1 MILNITDENWAEVI
15 EDTLTVETFTALK
28 KYIHALESS
37 QRGFPDS
44 VTKLVVNEA
53 KCNMKSH
60 EIKQLLD
67 KQPLRRLETIS
78 ISNPDKYFCTVDGLL
93 YSGDKERLL
102 FCPRGRKGVL
112 VIPDGT
118 KAFLI
123 YHAQPAAFQCWC
135 CRIQLNQSVCLHAI
149 AMQIWKE
156 WKAEKE

>member
-1 MILNITDENWAEVI
+1 MCDVRIRLFFKPLFLEAFSFVKKWHIVYEKTIKKGRDDMILNITDENWAEVI

-93 YSGDKERLL
+93 Y
-102 FCPRGRKGVL
+102 
-112 VIPDGT
+112 
-118 KAFLI
+118 
-123 YHAQPAAFQCWC
+123 
-135 CRIQLNQSVCLHAI
+135 
-149 AMQIWKE
+149 
-156 WKAEKE
+156 

>member
-78 ISNPDKYFCTVDGLL
+78 ISNPDKYFCTVDGAIFRRQRTSAVL
-93 YSGDKERLL
+93 
-102 FCPRGRKGVL
+102 PARKKRC
-112 VIPDGT
+112 T
-118 KAFLI
+118 RNSRWNKKHF
-123 YHAQPAAFQCWC
+123 
-135 CRIQLNQSVCLHAI
+135 
-149 AMQIWKE
+149 
-156 WKAEKE
+156 